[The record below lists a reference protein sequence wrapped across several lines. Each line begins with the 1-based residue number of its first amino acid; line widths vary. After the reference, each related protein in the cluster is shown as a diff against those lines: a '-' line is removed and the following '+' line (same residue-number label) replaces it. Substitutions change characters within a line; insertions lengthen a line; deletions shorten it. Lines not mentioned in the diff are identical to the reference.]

1 MEDCTDTPKAIYPFN
16 FFKVGGIITESHS
29 VSNIQQRIMNK
40 RTTALE
46 LTAAQAAGCL
56 NAFYW

>member
-1 MEDCTDTPKAIYPFN
+1 MEDCTDTPKAICPFN
-16 FFKVGGIITESHS
+16 FFKITECHS

-46 LTAAQAAGCL
+46 WTAAQAAGCL